1 MVKKKHPHK
10 RAILALS
17 EKVVEL
23 KRWIS
28 ILFDA
33 AVDQGNGESLLPN
46 DDLED
51 ARESFCARTF

>member
-1 MVKKKHPHK
+1 MSD
-10 RAILALS
+10 A

-23 KRWIS
+23 QRWIS

-51 ARESFCARTF
+51 AREAAFGVRVDIDD